1 MTNHITRRALI
12 SSSAFGLLA
21 ASLPKIL
28 FAKTGSYPYANTKV
42 FYRYPSIDDAIV
54 SEVVGVSHFNL
65 DRVKELVGK
74 RPELA
79 RATWDWGF
87 GDWETALGAASH
99 VGRRDIADYLISKG
113 ARPDIFTFAM
123 FGDEAAVRAMVA
135 AKPGIQSIAGPH
147 GITLLQHVKNGLE
160 WEGLTDDQKQRNQ
173 KLIDYLESL
182 GKADITHVN
191 LEMTEA
197 DKEKYLGNYL
207 YGEGP
212 EDGFTLRLNMR
223 KQLTLGKL
231 NKFGGSLY
239 YQGNQQ
245 FEYNAA
251 PSVTISFQ
259 WAEGKVV
266 SLTVTEP
273 DLTLVAKKV

>member
-1 MTNHITRRALI
+1 MLNNLTRRAVI
-12 SSSAFGLLA
+12 RSSAFGLLA
-21 ASLPKIL
+21 ASLPNIL
-28 FAKTGSYPYANTKV
+28 FAKTGSYPSTNTNV

-99 VGRRDIADYLISKG
+99 VGRRDIAEYLISKG

-123 FGDEAAVRAMVA
+123 FGDDAAVRAMVE

-147 GITLLQHVKNGLE
+147 GITLIQHVKNGLE
-160 WEGLTDDQKQRNQ
+160 GEGLTDDQKQRNQ
-173 KLIDYLESL
+173 KLIVYLESL
-182 GKADITHVN
+182 GNADITPVN
-191 LEMTEA
+191 REMPEA
-197 DKEKYLGNYL
+197 DKEKYQGNYL

-212 EDGFTLRLNMR
+212 EDGFTVRLNMR
-223 KQLTLGKL
+223 KQLSLGKL

-239 YQGNQQ
+239 YRGNQQ